1 MLISQVGFAS
11 LETLDL
17 LSVEC
22 IRIWGVQLPAETS
35 CSFQNLTTLHIG
47 WCNRLKIALSFAIAE
62 SLVQLQKLSVKG
74 CREMEEIVA
83 AAGEALVPEEKK
95 LFPKLEQV
103 FLSKLR
109 KLSIFCSTEILIRCL
124 NIKKLS
130 IKTCPLWTTIEKEE
144 DHHQDMNSDRMC
156 LPCDNKMVISVN

>member
-1 MLISQVGFAS
+1 MFPS

-35 CSFQNLTTLHIG
+35 CSFQNLATLQIG
-47 WCNRLKIALSFAIAE
+47 WCNRLKIALSFAIAK

-74 CREMEEIVA
+74 CMEMEEILA

-103 FLSKLR
+103 FLSELP
-109 KLSIFCSTEILIRCL
+109 KLSRFCSTEILIRCL
-124 NIKKLS
+124 NIKNLS
-130 IKTCPLWTTIEKEE
+130 VKNCPLWTTIEKEE

>member
-1 MLISQVGFAS
+1 MFPS

-74 CREMEEIVA
+74 CREMEEILA

-103 FLSKLR
+103 FLSKLQSFQDSFLL
-109 KLSIFCSTEILIRCL
+109 KFLSFA
-124 NIKKLS
+124 
-130 IKTCPLWTTIEKEE
+130 
-144 DHHQDMNSDRMC
+144 
-156 LPCDNKMVISVN
+156 